1 MFVTKKALSRRTM
14 LRGMGAT
21 LALPLL
27 DAMVPA
33 LTARAQTAGAP
44 TRRFGAIFVP
54 MGERPSHWN
63 PSTSGVGFEFSPILK
78 PIESFRDAITVVTNT
93 DRPPAGTHAVSS
105 ATWLTG
111 SAPKRTEAEDFIA
124 GTSLDQIIAGRI
136 GGDAVFPSLE
146 ICTED
151 LTGYV
156 GACDVG
162 YSCAYMN
169 TISWKSPT
177 TPMPLESNPR
187 VVFERL
193 FGRPGSPEQ
202 RQRRLRQNRSI
213 LDSVQGDVTALER
226 GLGTRDKARLD
237 EYLEHV
243 REIETRIQ
251 RAERQTNSRL
261 TAPNAPIGIPE
272 TWEEHATM
280 MFDLMAL
287 AWEADLTRV
296 FSFMLNREASQLVFP
311 NLGFNEPWHHV
322 SHHGNE
328 AEKLALLV
336 KLNTWQIE
344 VFGRFLDRL
353 RKTPD
358 GDGNLLDHSV
368 LLWGSGMSDSN
379 SHSAFDVPYLM
390 VGKGAGLFKGN
401 RHLVAPRGTQLA
413 NVMLTVA
420 QKYGAEIDKFGV
432 STSAFDLN
440 A

>member
-21 LALPLL
+21 LAIPLL

-33 LTARAQTAGAP
+33 LTTTVRTAAAP

-54 MGERPSHWN
+54 MGERPSHWT
-63 PSTSGVGFEFSPILK
+63 PAATGVGFEFSPILK
-78 PIESFRDAITVVTNT
+78 PIESLRDHVTVVSNV
-93 DRPPAGTHAVSS
+93 DRPSAGTHAVSS
-105 ATWLTG
+105 GTWLTG
-111 SAPKRTEAEDFIA
+111 SAPKRTEAEDFVA
-124 GTSLDQIIAGRI
+124 GTSLDQIIAKEI
-136 GGDAVFPSLE
+136 GKDTVFPSLE

-169 TISWKSPT
+169 TISWKTPT

-202 RQRRLRQNRSI
+202 RLRRMQQNRSI

-226 GLGTRDKARLD
+226 GLGARDKARLD

-243 REIETRIQ
+243 REIEARIQ
-251 RAERQTNSRL
+251 RAERQSDAKLN
-261 TAPNAPIGIPE
+261 APNAPIGIPD
-272 TWEEHATM
+272 TWEEHATV
-280 MFDLMAL
+280 MFDLMAV

-311 NLGFNEPWHHV
+311 NLNFNEPWHHV

-368 LLWGSGMSDSN
+368 VLWGSGMSDSN
-379 SHSAFDVPYLM
+379 THSALDVPFLM
-390 VGKGAGLFKGN
+390 VGKGAGRFAGN
-401 RHLVAPRGTQLA
+401 RHLAAPKGTQLA
-413 NVMLTVA
+413 NVMLTIG
-420 QKYGAEIDKFGV
+420 QKFGADIDRFGV
-432 STSAFDLN
+432 STGAFGL
-440 A
+440 

>member
-1 MFVTKKALSRRTM
+1 MIVTKRALSRRTM

-33 LTARAQTAGAP
+33 LTATVKTAGAP

-54 MGERPSHWN
+54 MGERPSHWT
-63 PSTSGVGFEFSPILK
+63 PATRGVGFEFSPILK
-78 PIESFRDAITVVTNT
+78 PIESFRDSITVVSNI

-105 ATWLTG
+105 GTWLTG
-111 SAPKRTEAEDFIA
+111 SAPKRTEAEDFVA
-124 GTSLDQIIAGRI
+124 ATSLDQIIANTI
-136 GGDAVFPSLE
+136 GGDTVFPSLE
-146 ICTED
+146 IATED

-169 TISWKSPT
+169 TISWKTPT
-177 TPMPLESNPR
+177 TPMPLETNPR

-193 FGRPGSPEQ
+193 FGRPGSPED
-202 RQRRLRQNRSI
+202 RLRRMRQNRSI
-213 LDSVQGDVTALER
+213 LDSVQNDVTALER

-237 EYLEHV
+237 EYLAHV
-243 REIETRIQ
+243 REIEGRIQ
-251 RAERQTNSRL
+251 RAERQAAARPD
-261 TAPNAPIGIPE
+261 APNAPIGVPE
-272 TWEEHATM
+272 TWEEHASV

-336 KLNTWQIE
+336 KLNTWQVE

-368 LLWGSGMSDSN
+368 VLWGSGMSDSN
-379 SHSAFDVPYLM
+379 SHSALDVPYLM
-390 VGKGAGLFKGN
+390 VGKGAGLFSGN
-401 RHLVAPRGTQLA
+401 RHLVAPRGTPLA
-413 NVMLTVA
+413 NPMLTVA
-420 QKYGAEIDKFGV
+420 QKFGAEIDRFGV
-432 STSAFDLN
+432 STGAFDLN